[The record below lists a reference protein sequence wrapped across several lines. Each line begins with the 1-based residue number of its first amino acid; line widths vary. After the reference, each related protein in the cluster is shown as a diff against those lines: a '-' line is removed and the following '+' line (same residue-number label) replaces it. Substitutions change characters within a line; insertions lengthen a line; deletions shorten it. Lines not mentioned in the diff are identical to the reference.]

1 MAASAITALAMTGPR
16 RVLPL
21 VLVVL
26 AGLVAS
32 ACGGGEG
39 REAPPTVV
47 LALDFVPNAVHAPI
61 YTAVA
66 EGRDREQGVRL
77 EIRKPSSGPDS
88 LKLVATGRVDV
99 GVLDI
104 HDLAI
109 ARSRGTDLVAI
120 AALVGRP
127 LAALIAQ
134 PAIKRPRDLEGRTV
148 GVSGLPSDP
157 AFLRAMLEHDG
168 GDYRRVRQV
177 TIGFSA
183 VSRLLTRRVDAVPA
197 FWNAEGVA
205 LRQRGLPVK
214 EFRVD
219 DYGAPRYPEVVLITA
234 RRTLQRRRD
243 ELERALRA
251 VKQGLRD
258 ALARPEAA
266 TRRIARAAETR
277 DVALI
282 RSQLEAVAPA
292 FARGLRFDRE
302 VLERWADF
310 DVRIGIVDRRPDVGR
325 AFDFTLL
332 GG

>member
-1 MAASAITALAMTGPR
+1 MTGPR
-16 RVLPL
+16 FALAL
-21 VLVVL
+21 VLLVL

-32 ACGGGEG
+32 ACRGGEDE
-39 REAPPTVV
+39 EAPPTVV

-61 YTAVA
+61 YTAVE

-77 EIRKPSSGPDS
+77 EIRKPGPGPDS
-88 LKLVATGRVDV
+88 LKLVASGRVDI

-109 ARSRGTDLVAI
+109 ARSRGTDVVAI

-134 PAIKRPRDLEGRTV
+134 PAIKRPRDLEGRIV

-157 AFLRAMLEHDG
+157 AFLRAMVEHDG
-168 GDYRRVRQV
+168 GDFRRVRQV

-205 LRQRGLPVK
+205 VRERGLAVK

-219 DYGAPRYPEVVLITA
+219 DYGAPRYPEVVLVTA
-234 RRTLQRRRD
+234 RRTLQRHRD
-243 ELERALRA
+243 KLQRALRA
-251 VKQGLRD
+251 VNQGLRD
-258 ALARPEAA
+258 TLAHPDDA
-266 TRRIARAAETR
+266 TRRIARAAQTS

-292 FARGLRFDRE
+292 FAPGLRLDRDI
-302 VLERWADF
+302 LEQWADF
-310 DVRIGIVDRRPDVGR
+310 DARIGIVDRRPDVGR
-325 AFDFTLL
+325 AFDFTMLD
-332 GG
+332 G